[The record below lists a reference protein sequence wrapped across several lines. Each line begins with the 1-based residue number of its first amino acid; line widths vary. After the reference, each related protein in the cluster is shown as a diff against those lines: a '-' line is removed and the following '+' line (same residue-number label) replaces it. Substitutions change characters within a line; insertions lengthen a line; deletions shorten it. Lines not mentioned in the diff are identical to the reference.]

1 MTRSWSWCWEE
12 KPVEPSILKAA
23 IRHLTCQLEFV
34 PVLGGSAFKNKGVHA
49 VVDAVI
55 DYLPS
60 PVEVPAAQAHDLTKD
75 CQLRSADDGGSFCG
89 LAFKLWTDPF
99 VGKLVFVRVYR
110 GTLKKEIL
118 C

>member
-1 MTRSWSWCWEE
+1 MELVLEE

-23 IRHLTCQLEFV
+23 IRRLTCQLEFV

-75 CQLRSADDGGSFCG
+75 CQLEVSADDGGSFCG
-89 LAFKLWTDPF
+89 LASKLLDRPF
-99 VGKLVFVRVYR
+99 R
-110 GTLKKEIL
+110 G
-118 C
+118 